1 MLQTAP
7 TITPSPQLLGL
18 DFEDLTVFEA
28 VTEQYNHLGLHI
40 RGAIAI
46 DPSNPA
52 FPPKSGSVVLM
63 PASHEM
69 IVTVSFDQPIAWMS
83 VFVCSAG
90 CVGLTAF
97 DAAGNIV
104 AHLNTVVSS
113 SNLEP
118 ANKYPATWHG
128 QQLELNRHGI
138 ARVMFHSSEPFIL
151 DDFLLSQIL

>member
-7 TITPSPQLLGL
+7 TISPSPKLLRL
-18 DFEDLTVFEA
+18 DFEDLTAFEA
-28 VTEQYNHLGLHI
+28 VTEQYNHFGLHI
-40 RGAIAI
+40 KGAIAI

-52 FPPKSGSVVLM
+52 FTPKSGSVVLM
-63 PASHEM
+63 PSSHEM
-69 IVTVSFDQPIAWMS
+69 IVTASFDHPIAWMS

-97 DAAGNIV
+97 DAEGNIV
-104 AHLNTVVSS
+104 AHLNTAVSS
-113 SNLEP
+113 SNVP

-138 ARVMFHSSEPFIL
+138 ARVIFHSSEPFIL
-151 DDFLLSQIL
+151 DDFLFSQIF